1 MKLGGSKAALSPSSD
16 PVRNAV
22 AAAAARLKLSAASA
36 IEAAENSQPAER
48 IGLAKDDLRDHGRP
62 KKGRR
67 AFRQIPSERILVEKR
82 GAGGCNGEEEF
93 VRRKGQQHSRAGV
106 LSSAPPP
113 LKVRF
118 PPSPGVHRPAYGAQE
133 SGHGTA

>member
-48 IGLAKDDLRDHGRP
+48 IGLAKDDFRDNGRP

-67 AFRQIPSERILVEKR
+67 ALRQIPSERILVEKR
-82 GAGGCNGEEEF
+82 GAGGCNDEE
-93 VRRKGQQHSRAGV
+93 VCRKGQQHPHAGV